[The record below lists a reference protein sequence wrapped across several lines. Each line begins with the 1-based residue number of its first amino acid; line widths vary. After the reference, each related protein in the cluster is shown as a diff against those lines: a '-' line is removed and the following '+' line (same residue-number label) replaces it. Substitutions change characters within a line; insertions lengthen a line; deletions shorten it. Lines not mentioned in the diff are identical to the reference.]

1 MFRMSSSSSDGFLSY
16 EYLEQFLGVSRL
28 SLWPCPHCVPSVLP
42 ASVAASPDYSWGVV
56 LCCGLCNC
64 SWVVCHECSNT
75 RTHFI
80 TSADCLRHH
89 RHKHRNAI
97 SKVEAQPV
105 QPTACE
111 GICASL
117 EDGLAVAAAR
127 SPQLGASLQHKAGA
141 LTLTP
146 VAVMYSDVLLGSSR
160 GDVSDSSTVHGHEL
174 LPTDSRG
181 SSVSNVV
188 AIPSNY
194 EIFMG
199 DRNAHKFILIDV
211 PVNILEAIYAAV
223 SVLPLTQFEVICGA
237 LKQLRFFNACHLLF
251 LDGNCLWDELLGML
265 QKSFFHSHSHLNV
278 NEINATVLVTDGC
291 MVTPQQPHIDYSW
304 ESILLPSRRD
314 MRQNRSK
321 FLRASC
327 QIPFTGHMPVSSDGS
342 YIYLWPGP
350 GVGVLFHIPYGKMLV
365 IRGDVVHCGG
375 FAPSTPN
382 KKLYYRVHFYFP
394 TDAVDIPPNAI
405 YWNNYDGQAFSR
417 DYIFPCNV
425 E

>member
-141 LTLTP
+141 LMLTP

-199 DRNAHKFILIDV
+199 DRNAHKLFSLMFQLISLKLFTLQCLFF
-211 PVNILEAIYAAV
+211 PLLNLRL
-223 SVLPLTQFEVICGA
+223 SVV
-237 LKQLRFFNACHLLF
+237 R
-251 LDGNCLWDELLGML
+251 
-265 QKSFFHSHSHLNV
+265 
-278 NEINATVLVTDGC
+278 
-291 MVTPQQPHIDYSW
+291 
-304 ESILLPSRRD
+304 
-314 MRQNRSK
+314 
-321 FLRASC
+321 
-327 QIPFTGHMPVSSDGS
+327 
-342 YIYLWPGP
+342 
-350 GVGVLFHIPYGKMLV
+350 
-365 IRGDVVHCGG
+365 
-375 FAPSTPN
+375 
-382 KKLYYRVHFYFP
+382 
-394 TDAVDIPPNAI
+394 
-405 YWNNYDGQAFSR
+405 
-417 DYIFPCNV
+417 
-425 E
+425 